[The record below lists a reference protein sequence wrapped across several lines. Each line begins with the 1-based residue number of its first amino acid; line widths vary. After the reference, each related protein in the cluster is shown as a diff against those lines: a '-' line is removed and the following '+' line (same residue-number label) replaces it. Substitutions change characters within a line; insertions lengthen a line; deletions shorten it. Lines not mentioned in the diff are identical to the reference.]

1 MQKRFFLSVALVFLL
16 TSVVFSQEKKIYS
29 IEECIQIAL
38 KNSYAVRSAEENYN
52 AAKWNWVGAWSG
64 FLPKAN
70 ASFGYSRADV
80 PIVRYQEG
88 TPISFSSSNYSWRF
102 GVSQTIFDGGYNL
115 ANYNLKSSS
124 KRSAFDGVKLARQAT
139 TLQVKENC
147 YDLLK
152 TQMLY
157 DLQQDAVKRS
167 EEQLKMAKAR
177 FDLGAAS
184 LSDYLKAKV
193 QLGNDSLTLITYANN
208 VKLAQANLNSN
219 LGIDLDT
226 PIEVAAKLEY
236 QIFEQDLERVLK
248 EVIDSHPQ
256 IDQAQ
261 MEKNRAHSGM
271 TIARSQRFPSLTFSL
286 GYSWSDREFPE
297 SRDQYRSVYDPWSV
311 GFSIGLN
318 IFDGF
323 SITAQEMSAKANYRS
338 SEENLKQQKR
348 VVELEIRQAYLK
360 VKEAEQKILVAEQAL
375 SSAEEDMKLTQE
387 KYNLG
392 AASMLELLDANVS
405 YKTAQ
410 NSTVQALYDYNLAV
424 AQFEKAMGK

>member
-1 MQKRFFLSVALVFLL
+1 MQKRFFLSLALIFFLNPVA
-16 TSVVFSQEKKIYS
+16 FSQEKKIYS
-29 IEECIQIAL
+29 IDECIQIAL

-52 AAKWNWVGAWSG
+52 AAKWDLVGAWSG

-70 ASFGYSRADV
+70 ASFNYSRADV

-88 TPISFSSSNYSWRF
+88 RPISFSSSNYSWRF

-115 ANYNLKSSS
+115 ANYNLQRSS
-124 KRSAFDGVKLARQAT
+124 KRSAEDGVKLARQAT

-157 DLQQDAVKRS
+157 DLQKEAVKRS
-167 EEQLKMAKAR
+167 VEQLRMAKAR

-193 QLGNDSLTLITYANN
+193 QLGNDSLSLITYAND
-208 VKLAQANLNSN
+208 VKLAQANLNSS
-219 LGIDLDT
+219 LGIDLDI

-236 QIFEQDLERVLK
+236 QKSEQDLERVLK

-261 MEKNRAHSGM
+261 MEKNRAHSGV
-271 TIARSQRFPSLTFSL
+271 TKARSQRFPSLTFGL
-286 GYSWSDREFPE
+286 DYSWSDREFPK
-297 SRDQYRSVYDPWSV
+297 SWTKYREVYDPW
-311 GFSIGLN
+311 GLGLQITLN

-323 SITAQEMSAKANYRS
+323 SITSQEMSAKAIYRS
-338 SEENLKQQKR
+338 SEENLKQVKR
-348 VVELEIRQAYLK
+348 NVELEIRQAYLK
-360 VKEAEQKILVAEQAL
+360 VKEAEQKILVAAQAL

-410 NSTVQALYDYNLAV
+410 NSQVQALYDYNLAA
-424 AQFEKAMGK
+424 AQFEKAMSK